1 MLTPHKI
8 INLQNH
14 FLIAMPA
21 LQDPLFKQSVVY
33 ICEHNDTGAMGIVIN
48 KLVTRCTVE
57 TILNNL
63 KIVSPTRD
71 PSIRLDNPVFS
82 GGPLLDDRGFI
93 LHTPIKGFGSS
104 VNISSKA
111 MITTSKDI
119 LETLGTPN
127 QPKDVLVA
135 LGYSGWD
142 KGQLEHE
149 LMENTWLTA
158 PANETILFH
167 TPIIDR
173 WRAAAKILGINIYNI
188 ADQTGHA

>member
-1 MLTPHKI
+1 MLTHEI
-8 INLQNH
+8 TNLQNY

-21 LQDPLFKQSVVY
+21 LKDPLFKQSVVY

-48 KLVTRCTVE
+48 KLVERCTVE
-57 TILNNL
+57 NILHNL
-63 KIVSPTRD
+63 KVVSPVRD

-93 LHTPIKGFGSS
+93 LHTPKKGFGSS

-111 MITTSKDI
+111 MITTSRDI

-135 LGYSGWD
+135 LGYSGWS

-149 LMENTWLTA
+149 LMENAWLTV

-167 TPIIDR
+167 TPIIAR
-173 WRAAAKILGINIYNI
+173 WRAAAKILGIDIRNIT
-188 ADQTGHA
+188 DQTGHA